1 MLELIDWL
9 IHHDKNNVVC
19 IYRKQKIAKTTAATT
34 ANVDPETLQ
43 KMADRAKRFATA
55 S

>member
-1 MLELIDWL
+1 MY
-9 IHHDKNNVVC
+9 NVVC